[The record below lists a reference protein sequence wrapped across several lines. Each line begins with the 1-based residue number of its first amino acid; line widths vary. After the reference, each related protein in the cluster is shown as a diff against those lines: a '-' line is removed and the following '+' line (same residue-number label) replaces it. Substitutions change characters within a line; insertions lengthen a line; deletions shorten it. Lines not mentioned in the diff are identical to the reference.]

1 MGVKKIKIFPNHDEN
16 SLIVANNLKTALKK
30 HNYQIT
36 DTNYDLA
43 IAVGGDGSYLRMVR
57 DNQFDSNIYYIGVNT
72 GTLGFLQEINP
83 QDIDLFLER
92 LKNDS
97 YTIDEIGV
105 QETQVI
111 NKNKEITTF
120 KSLNEMYIRDN
131 EMGRTDFRVD
141 INGSFLEKFAGDGL
155 LVCTTIGSTAYN
167 RNLGGAIIYRGI
179 DTLQLTPIA
188 GDNSSAFKSLT
199 SPIVF
204 PSNAIIDI
212 IPERRTKDL
221 KIFYDTTRNVVFND
235 VEKVETT
242 ISKKRIKCLRMQ
254 DYDYAKIIQD
264 KLLK

>member
-1 MGVKKIKIFPNHDEN
+1 MGVKKIKIFPNNDEK
-16 SLIVANNLKTALKK
+16 SLSVADTLVTELKK
-30 HNYQIT
+30 HNFQIT
-36 DTNYDLA
+36 DSNYDLA

-57 DNQFDSNIYYIGVNT
+57 DNNFSDNIYYIGVNT
-72 GTLGFLQEINP
+72 GTLGFLQEVSPNE
-83 QDIDLFLER
+83 IDLFLER
-92 LKNDS
+92 LKNES

-105 QETQVI
+105 QQTKVI

-120 KSLNEMYIRDN
+120 KSLNEMYIRDI

-141 INGSFLEKFAGDGL
+141 INGSFLERFAGDGL

-167 RNLGGAIIYRGI
+167 RNLGGAIIYRGF

-204 PSNAIIDI
+204 PSNTIINI

-235 VEKVETT
+235 VERVETT

>member
-1 MGVKKIKIFPNHDEN
+1 MGVTKVKLFPNKDEK
-16 SLIVANNLKTALKK
+16 SLRVANILATELKK

-36 DTNYDLA
+36 DTAYDLA
-43 IAVGGDGSYLRMVR
+43 IAVGGDGAYLRMVR
-57 DNQFDSNIYYIGVNT
+57 DNEFDSNVYYIGVNT
-72 GTLGFLQEINP
+72 GTLGFLQEVSP
-83 QDIDLFLER
+83 EEIDLFLER
-92 LKNDS
+92 LKKES

-105 QETQVI
+105 QETNVI
-111 NKNKEITTF
+111 GRNKEITTF
-120 KSLNEMYIRDN
+120 KSLNEMYIRNAD
-131 EMGRTDFRVD
+131 MCRADFRVD
-141 INGSFLEKFAGDGL
+141 INNSFLERFAGDGL

-167 RNLGGAIIYRGI
+167 RNLGGAIIYRGF

-204 PSNAIIDI
+204 PADTKIDI

-221 KIFYDTTRNVVFND
+221 SIFYDTERNIIFRD
-235 VEKVETT
+235 IERVETT